1 MNLFF
6 INSLTCFI
14 LVADMTETGQVVP
27 KKPKKAEWFD
37 EDSEKTT
44 KVYVTGLPDGKAENW
59 DEEEFTK
66 YMSKCGVV
74 DIDVRT
80 NKPKVKLYK
89 DDDGNY
95 KGMCWGF
102 RQGMG
107 RRGRVHLKVGTRKS
121 SLNTCQRSEM

>member
-1 MNLFF
+1 
-6 INSLTCFI
+6 
-14 LVADMTETGQVVP
+14 MTETGQVVP

-95 KGMCWGF
+95 KGMGS
-102 RQGMG
+102 
-107 RRGRVHLKVGTRKS
+107 LYTGTKKYWHPY
-121 SLNTCQRSEM
+121 LINTIKMR